1 HLIDT
6 EKIFV
11 CRAVC
16 VARKDA
22 TELPGFDEEL
32 YGKDGTAHS
41 QSLENILKAFHLH
54 RQLRLLFFSKLNAE
68 QLAQE
73 GKANGNIF
81 TVETNGKWIVA
92 HNIHHLNIIK
102 ERYLPKMQL

>member
-1 HLIDT
+1 TD
-6 EKIFV
+6 KIFA
-11 CRAVC
+11 CRSLLFT
-16 VARKDA
+16 RKDA
-22 TELPGFDEEL
+22 TVFLGFDEEL
-32 YGKDGTAHS
+32 YALNGTAHS
-41 QSLENILKAFHLH
+41 QSLETLMKEFHLN
-54 RQLRLLFFSKLNAE
+54 RQLSLLFFSKLNAA

-81 TVETNGKWIVA
+81 SVEPNGKWIVA